1 MKSHTILL
9 AAAALVVASI
19 TGTAS
24 AFAATQSQKGQST
37 QVSREQA
44 LRDCNSAV
52 ANLSEATW
60 ESARNAGYATCMT
73 QHGQQ
78 P

>member
-1 MKSHTILL
+1 MKSHTTVL
-9 AAAALVVASI
+9 AAAALVVAAI
-19 TGTAS
+19 IGTTS

-44 LRDCNSAV
+44 LRDCTNAAASY
-52 ANLSEATW
+52 SDATW
-60 ESARNAGYATCMT
+60 ESAKSAAYATCMT

>member
-1 MKSHTILL
+1 MKSHTTFV
-9 AAAALVVASI
+9 AVAALTIASI

-44 LRDCNSAV
+44 LRDCSNAAAAYSD
-52 ANLSEATW
+52 ATW
-60 ESARNAGYATCMT
+60 ESAKSAAFATCMT

>member
-1 MKSHTILL
+1 MKSHARFL
-9 AAAALVVASI
+9 AAAALAAVSI
-19 TGTAS
+19 TAAS
-24 AFAATQSQKGQST
+24 AFAATPSQKGQST

-44 LRDCNSAV
+44 LRDCTNAA
-52 ANLSEATW
+52 ANYSDATW
-60 ESARNAGYATCMT
+60 ESAKSAAFATCMT